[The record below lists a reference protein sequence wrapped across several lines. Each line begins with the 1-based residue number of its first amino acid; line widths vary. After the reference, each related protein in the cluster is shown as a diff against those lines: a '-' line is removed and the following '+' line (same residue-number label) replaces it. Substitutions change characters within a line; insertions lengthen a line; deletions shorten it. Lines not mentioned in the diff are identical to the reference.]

1 MKKIPLRIGE
11 GNMANGKKKAQLDIQ
26 IAEREALVKNL
37 PIVLDKLIE
46 LLVTTYKIGGQVL
59 SIGPTV
65 FEVLCLVSA
74 NLSVSDPFL

>member
-1 MKKIPLRIGE
+1 MEKEMKKAL
-11 GNMANGKKKAQLDIQ
+11 LDIQ

-59 SIGPTV
+59 YIGPTV
-65 FEVLCLVSA
+65 FEILSLVSA
-74 NLSVSDPFL
+74 NLSVSDLFYNGLMESSK